1 MENLKR
7 KTWPRP
13 PDFNLYKHSS
23 SKNHHEKIYTKEALQ
38 LNTNLLEINLEI
50 YTVWNYQKLTV
61 KQILEFESDNTV
73 IKQIL
78 DEELRVVERGLK
90 RNYKS
95 YCAWYHHK
103 WVINMG
109 YSSLDHEFQLLDQFL
124 KADSRNFHG
133 TNYRRFVAKLKKIL

>member
-1 MENLKR
+1 MNANLN
-7 KTWPRP
+7 P
-13 PDFNLYKHSS
+13 
-23 SKNHHEKIYTKEALQ
+23 
-38 LNTNLLEINLEI
+38 EI
-50 YTVWNYQKLTV
+50 YTTPNYWKLPV
-61 KQILEFESDNTV
+61 MQSLDSESDNIV

-133 TNYRRFVAKLKKIL
+133 RNYRRFVAKLKKFL